1 MPRKRAGAHQPS
13 VAHHDA
19 LGRPR
24 PAAAPTPSAVVDHP
38 LCHFVF
44 LGNMYELRFH
54 PRADL
59 GSPMSVVEAAG
70 ARRARHYL
78 AVQEANRLLTARAA
92 DGASRQARVA
102 RPPSTPFDDFLFRL
116 VLVGEALPRPL
127 VRFEGA
133 TWCMCPRVEGAHP
146 VYFCNRITQPN
157 WMAYW
162 AWQREV
168 AAHLLRDDALAGINP
183 APTAHAPDT
192 DKPEA
197 GGNG

>member
-13 VAHHDA
+13 VAHQDA

-24 PAAAPTPSAVVDHP
+24 PAAPTPSAVVDHP
-38 LCHFVF
+38 LCHFVL

-59 GSPMSVVEAAG
+59 GSPLSVVEAAG
-70 ARRARHYL
+70 VTRARHYL
-78 AVQEANRLLTARAA
+78 AVQESNRLLVAHAA
-92 DGASRQARVA
+92 DGASRQARVT

-127 VRFEGA
+127 VRFEGT

-168 AAHLLRDDALAGINP
+168 AAHLLRDDALARTD
-183 APTAHAPDT
+183 APLAAAASDT
-192 DKPEA
+192 GRPEA
-197 GGNG
+197 DGKG